1 MHYFVEVDFKKIV
14 LYFFVI
20 YQNKWSFTFF
30 EVILMD
36 LTL

>member
-1 MHYFVEVDFKKIV
+1 MHYFVEVDFKKNPI
-14 LYFFVI
+14 LIF
-20 YQNKWSFTFF
+20 QNKWSFTFF